1 MHKSVYNAFDEALHQ
16 CLRNINAW
24 VYPSIGRTHRQ
35 SSLQHSFAPVAVTVS
50 THEPR
55 GFPPFPPTSKC
66 PHSAAQT
73 GRGSRQKTPQTQG
86 GTKKLRLGC
95 HPLYLFQAALYTEW
109 ASLSFLSFCMNANK
123 QLATLFD
130 HMADLYL
137 LGGKDE
143 DRYRIS
149 SYRKIAQTLKY
160 FPEDIAQ
167 MDSPKKLQAIPG
179 VGPAISGKIHEFLTT
194 GKVQTYEKLKKSFP
208 EGLLDLMDVPSLGP
222 KKVQMLWKELGVTN
236 KSSLKKA
243 LTSGAAAELPGMGQK
258 SVDNILQGLEIA
270 DTLKSRK
277 LMGGMVPV
285 VQKMFAY
292 LQASKLTT
300 QLETAGSFRRQEETI
315 GDLDFLA
322 VSKKPQELIHYFVS
336 HPQTKKILAEGDTK
350 GSIILEGDQQI
361 DLRVVKADEWGAALQ
376 YFTGSKEHN
385 VHLRT
390 IAREKGLTI
399 NEYGVFKLTK
409 DKEKGKKV
417 AGKTEEEVYSAL
429 GLQFIPPEM
438 RTDSGE
444 IAAAQKKTK
453 LPKLLEAK
461 QIKGDLHS
469 HTIFSDGNNS
479 VLEMAQMADE
489 LGIEYLALTDHSPGL
504 IVANG
509 MSEED
514 VIERAAEI
522 KKVQKKVKVHLLA
535 GTEVDIK
542 ADGSL
547 DFSEK
552 ILNMM
557 DIVVASVH
565 AGFTKDNTDRIIA
578 AMENPHVNI
587 IGHISGRLIGS
598 REAYPIDYDRL
609 FEKAVE
615 TNTWIEINAQPKRQ
629 DMAWDHI
636 RRAKEMGVKF
646 VISTDSHHKDTL
658 WFRELGAS
666 IARRGWLEKND
677 VINTLPLEKFLKEL
691 EKQKKCK
698 EKR

>member
-1 MHKSVYNAFDEALHQ
+1 MSVN
-16 CLRNINAW
+16 
-24 VYPSIGRTHRQ
+24 
-35 SSLQHSFAPVAVTVS
+35 
-50 THEPR
+50 
-55 GFPPFPPTSKC
+55 
-66 PHSAAQT
+66 
-73 GRGSRQKTPQTQG
+73 KT
-86 GTKKLRLGC
+86 
-95 HPLYLFQAALYTEW
+95 
-109 ASLSFLSFCMNANK
+109 
-123 QLATLFD
+123 LATLFD

-160 FPEDIAQ
+160 YPEDMSK

-179 VGPAISGKIHEFLTT
+179 VGPAISGKIHEFITT

-208 EGLLDLMDVPSLGP
+208 KGLLELMDVPSLGP
-222 KKVQMLWKELGVTN
+222 KKVQMLWRELGVTN

-243 LTSGAAAELPGMGQK
+243 LKSGVAAELPGMGPK
-258 SVDNILQGLEIA
+258 SVENILQGLEVA
-270 DTLKSRK
+270 ASLNERK
-277 LMGGMVPV
+277 LMGGMYPIVKEMS
-285 VQKMFAY
+285 QY
-292 LQASKLTT
+292 LKDSQLTSK
-300 QLETAGSFRRQEETI
+300 LETAGSFRRKEETI

-322 VSKKPQELIHYFVS
+322 ISKKPKELIHYFVS

-399 NEYGVFKLTK
+399 NEYGVFKIK
-409 DKEKGKKV
+409 DNNEKGEKV
-417 AGKTEEEVYSAL
+417 AGKSEEEVYKAI
-429 GLQFIPPEM
+429 GLQFVPPEM

-444 IAAAQKKTK
+444 IAAAQLKKA
-453 LPKLLEAK
+453 LPKLVEAK
-461 QIKGDLHS
+461 HIKGDLHS
-469 HTIFSDGNNS
+469 HTTFSDGNNS
-479 VLEMAQMADE
+479 VLEMAEKADE

-509 MSEED
+509 MTDED
-514 VIERAAEI
+514 VGERSEEI
-522 KKVQKKVKVHLLA
+522 KKVQKKVKVKILS

-552 ILNMM
+552 ILQQM

-565 AGFTKDNTDRIIA
+565 AGFKKDNTERIIA
-578 AMENPHVNI
+578 AMENPYVNI

-598 REAYPIDYDRL
+598 REGYPIDYEKL

-615 TNTWIEINAQPKRQ
+615 TNTWIEINSQPKRQ
-629 DMAWDHI
+629 DMSWEHLKK
-636 RRAKEMGVKF
+636 AKEMGVKF

-658 WFRELGAS
+658 WFRDLGAA
-666 IARRGWLEKND
+666 IARRGWLEKGD
-677 VINTLPLEKFLKEL
+677 IMNTLPKEKFLEEL
-691 EKQKKCK
+691 EKQRLFKKNFTK
-698 EKR
+698 S